1 MPSRMSSAS
10 TKRRQM
16 RNKPEVYEIVTD
28 FGPVRLKPSTIVAPV
43 GAYSLQIRPVGGF
56 SGVLDD
62 VSVREVLP

>member
-1 MPSRMSSAS
+1 
-10 TKRRQM
+10 M